1 MARIREH
8 FCSLIGAQPLL
19 FGLSL
24 ADCTPRIPAAF
35 TVHGIHKHMRVGSAH
50 VHTHTRTQRRHGG
63 GHSRSNATD
72 TRRGHRAHTCHTI
85 QRKVRTHARL
95 SRTRACNA
103 IVHVCAYTYLSCVHV
118 CWKIPH
124 TPALCRYSRMTMV
137 EQELAVSRAETR
149 YLCRRWEENRRIK
162 AVFVATAFWTVC
174 PLGPGTFP
182 ETCEHGDG
190 CQPIPL
196 VWRT

>member
-35 TVHGIHKHMRVGSAH
+35 TVHGIHNHTRVGSAH
-50 VHTHTRTQRRHGG
+50 ACTHTRIHTHRG

-72 TRRGHRAHTCHTI
+72 TRRGHRVHTCHTI
-85 QRKVRTHARL
+85 QREVRRYMHSFRVRARV
-95 SRTRACNA
+95 NA
-103 IVHVCAYTYLSCVHV
+103 IVDVRAYMFARACVLEDSTYARALPLQSYDDGRTGTGHKPRGNALLMPSMGRKPTNQGGVCSHRLLDSVV
-118 CWKIPH
+118 C
-124 TPALCRYSRMTMV
+124 L
-137 EQELAVSRAETR
+137 
-149 YLCRRWEENRRIK
+149 
-162 AVFVATAFWTVC
+162 
-174 PLGPGTFP
+174 LGPGTFP
-182 ETCEHGDG
+182 ETYEHGDG
-190 CQPIPL
+190 RQPIPL